1 MYACYMRLFC
11 VRFALD
17 IEDMTGERPG
27 WYWRLCW
34 NLVSPL
40 VMFVILVAS
49 LAFRF
54 INRPT
59 YLAWDRHLVRA
70 IAGRGRFGVPI
81 HTYLILP
88 IVFNMFCAAYILLK
102 YI

>member
-1 MYACYMRLFC
+1 MPVALLCFMYAGYMRLFC
-11 VRFALD
+11 VRFAMD

-59 YLAWDRHLVRA
+59 YLAWDRHLVSH
-70 IAGRGRFGVPI
+70 RFDGMPFRI
-81 HTYLILP
+81 
-88 IVFNMFCAAYILLK
+88 
-102 YI
+102 